1 MIKYSSKPAASLFQ
15 LPANATTVT
24 IPSVP

>member
-1 MIKYSSKPAASLFQ
+1 MTKYSSNPSPSLFK

-24 IPSVP
+24 IPSIP